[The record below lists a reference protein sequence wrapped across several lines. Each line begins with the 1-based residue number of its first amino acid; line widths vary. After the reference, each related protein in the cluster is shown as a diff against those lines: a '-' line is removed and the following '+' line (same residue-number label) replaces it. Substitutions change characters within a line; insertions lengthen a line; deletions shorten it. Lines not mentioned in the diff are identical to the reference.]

1 MEELELA
8 LDDCLQRLA
17 SGKASLAQCLARYPQ
32 YAAELRPMLEAALE
46 LQRGKAVRPSGAV
59 RDRTRAKLQQ
69 HIKAHP
75 RQPRKIQ
82 VVPRLAF
89 MLVILAFALLAAGTG
104 AAQGAMPGQ
113 ILYGLK
119 LSSERAWRA
128 AAPDPVA
135 ADLYLADRH
144 AKELMAVASWQ
155 PASSAGTG
163 ISQSD
168 AEAQAMGAYVEVL
181 DRLATETTA
190 INANSVLAE
199 LQEHHDK
206 LLRVGIHVQRLDDLI
221 SHSGPPSEPGQG
233 NGQDNGNKP

>member
-46 LQRGKAVRPSGAV
+46 LRRGKAVRPSGAV
-59 RDRTRAKLQQ
+59 RYRTRTKLQQ
-69 HIKAHP
+69 HIEAHP
-75 RQPRKIQ
+75 RQPRKMR

-89 MLVILAFALLAAGTG
+89 MVMVLACVLLAAGTG
-104 AAQGAMPGQ
+104 AAQAAMPGQ

-144 AKELMAVASWQ
+144 ANELVMVASWQ
-155 PASSAGTG
+155 PASAAGG
-163 ISQSD
+163 GVSEES

-190 INANSVLAE
+190 LNASSILSE

-206 LLRVGIHVQRLDDLI
+206 LLRAGIHVPRLDDII
-221 SHSGPPSEPGQG
+221 SHAQSQKNPGQG
-233 NGQDNGNKP
+233 NGNKP